1 MTGFPFG
8 EISGFALRFYA
19 ELRLEIRKERA
30 EKPDTTRSP

>member
-30 EKPDTTRSP
+30 AKPDTAGLP